1 MTKMEKLTRISEQV
15 TSKFYLFILAGILIV
30 ASCTRPVEKADQVFV
45 NGVIITMDSSK
56 TQAEAVAIKNGK
68 ILAIGTSKDIM
79 RYKGDS
85 TLVTDLQGK
94 TMLPGFVD
102 PHSHFAAA
110 VLSVIST
117 NISSPP
123 IDSVRCIPD
132 IIKKLK
138 DLQQRLKMKPGTL
151 ILGMGF
157 DPDQLAEKRYPT
169 IKDLDP
175 AFPDNPVVL
184 VHASGHI
191 GVYNSAALKL
201 AGISKASK
209 DPAGG
214 IIGRFPGTQDPNG
227 VVYENAWFGTST
239 AVGAPTV
246 AMIARHIMKEKA
258 EEKAEGKIPDA
269 LPPDVEKSF
278 TELINSAQ
286 GMYAKEGYTTAQEGS
301 STMGTIGMLKLA
313 ARMKILY
320 LDVVSLVAEELVD
333 TLVGNPKFTFNEYN
347 NHLTFRGIKFI
358 CDGSPQGKT
367 AYLGTPML
375 PGSGCTSDCSGK
387 PNISS
392 TVLEAGILKCY
403 QNKIPVFS
411 HCNGDAA
418 IQMIIDAHEKAIK
431 TLNLPDTN
439 RGTVVIHAQFIRPDQ
454 LSKFKQHHI
463 FPSFFTN
470 HTYYWGDVHIINM
483 GKDRAFFLSPLK
495 AALDSGIIFSNH
507 TDYNVTPLNAVFTV
521 WTAVNRVSRTGVVI
535 GPDQRV
541 SPYEALK
548 AITINSA
555 KEIGENRMKG
565 SIEPGK
571 LADLVI
577 LSDNILVVDPMKIRD
592 ITVEETIKE
601 GKVIYKK

>member
-1 MTKMEKLTRISEQV
+1 MEKLTQVLELV
-15 TSKFYLFILAGILIV
+15 TSKTYLFFLTTLFLL
-30 ASCTRPVEKADQVFV
+30 ASCNKPVEKADQVYI
-45 NGVIITMDSSK
+45 NGIVLTMDTAK

-68 ILAIGTSKDIM
+68 ILAVGTSKDIL

-85 TLVTDLQGK
+85 TQVTDLQGK
-94 TMLPGFVD
+94 TMVPGFVD

-138 DLQQRLKMKPGTL
+138 DLKQRLNMKPGAL

-157 DPDQLAEKRYPT
+157 DPDQLTEKRYPT

-175 AFPDNPVVL
+175 VFPDNPVVL

-191 GVYNSAALKL
+191 GVYNTAALKL

-209 DPAGG
+209 DPEGG

-246 AMIARHIMKEKA
+246 KMIAAHIMKEKA
-258 EEKAEGKIPDA
+258 EEKAEGKITEG
-269 LPPDVEKSF
+269 LPPDAVKSF
-278 TELINSAQ
+278 TGLIDAAQ
-286 GMYAKEGYTTAQEGS
+286 KMYAQDGYTTAQEGS

-313 ARMKILY
+313 AKMKILY

-333 TLVGNPKFTFNEYN
+333 TLVGNPNFTFNEYN
-347 NHLTFRGIKFI
+347 NRLTFRGIKFI

-367 AYLGTPML
+367 AYLSQPML
-375 PGSGCTSDCSGK
+375 PGSGCTHDCAGK
-387 PNISS
+387 PNIQQS
-392 TVLEAGILKCY
+392 VLNAGMIKCY

-418 IQMIIDAHEKAIK
+418 IQMMIDAHENAIR

-439 RGTVVIHAQFIRPDQ
+439 RGTVVIHSQFISPEE

-470 HTYYWGDVHIINM
+470 HTYYWGDVHVINM
-483 GKDRAFFLSPLK
+483 GKERAFFLSPLK
-495 AALDSGIIFSNH
+495 AALDSGITFSNH
-507 TDYNVTPLNAVFTV
+507 TDYNVTPLNAIFTI

-555 KEIGENRMKG
+555 IEVGEQKTKG
-565 SIEPGK
+565 SLEPGK

-577 LSDNILVVDPMKIRD
+577 LSDNPLTVEPMKIKE
-592 ITVEETIKE
+592 IKVVETIKE
-601 GKVIYKK
+601 GKTIFK

>member
-1 MTKMEKLTRISEQV
+1 VLG
-15 TSKFYLFILAGILIV
+15 TSKYYLFIFVLLNSLV
-30 ASCTRPVEKADQVFV
+30 SCNKPVEKADMVFV
-45 NGVIITMDSSK
+45 NGVIITMDPVK
-56 TQAEAVAIKNGK
+56 TQAEAVAVKDGK
-68 ILAIGTSKDIM
+68 ILAVGTSKDIL

-85 TLVTDLQGK
+85 TKVIDLEGK

-138 DLQQRLKMKPGTL
+138 DLQRRLNMKPGAL
-151 ILGMGF
+151 ILGMGL
-157 DPDQLAEKRYPT
+157 DPDQLTEKRYPT

-175 AFPDNPVVL
+175 VFPDNPVVL

-201 AGISKASK
+201 ADISKASK
-209 DPAGG
+209 DPEGG

-227 VVYENAWFGTST
+227 VVYENAWFGTSA

-246 AMIARHIMKEKA
+246 KMIAAHIMKEKA
-258 EEKAEGKIPDA
+258 GEKTEGKIPKA
-269 LPPDVEKSF
+269 LPPDVQKSF
-278 TELINSAQ
+278 TDLIDAAQ
-286 GMYAKEGYTTAQEGS
+286 KMYAQEGYTTAQEGS

-313 ARMKILY
+313 AQMKILY

-333 TLVGNPKFTFNEYN
+333 TLVGNPNFTFNEYN

-367 AYLGTPML
+367 AYLSQPML
-375 PGSGCTSDCSGK
+375 PGSGCTSDCAGK
-387 PNISS
+387 PNIRQSA
-392 TVLEAGILKCY
+392 LNAGMIKCY
-403 QNKIPVFS
+403 QNKVPVFS

-418 IQMIIDAHEKAIK
+418 IQMVIDAHENAIK
-431 TLNLPDTN
+431 ILNLPDTN
-439 RGTVVIHAQFIRPDQ
+439 RGTVVIHSQFITPGE

-470 HTYYWGDVHIINM
+470 HTYYWGDVHVINM
-483 GKDRAFFLSPLK
+483 GKERAFFLSPLK
-495 AALDSGIIFSNH
+495 AALDSGITFSNH
-507 TDYNVTPLNAVFTV
+507 TDYNVTPLNAIFTI
-521 WTAVNRVSRTGVVI
+521 WTAVNRLSRTGVVI

-555 KEIGENRMKG
+555 KEIGESKMKG

-571 LADLVI
+571 LADFVVI
-577 LSDNILVVDPMKIRD
+577 TDNILTFDPMKIKE
-592 ITVEETIKE
+592 IKVVETIKE
-601 GKVIYKK
+601 GKTIFK